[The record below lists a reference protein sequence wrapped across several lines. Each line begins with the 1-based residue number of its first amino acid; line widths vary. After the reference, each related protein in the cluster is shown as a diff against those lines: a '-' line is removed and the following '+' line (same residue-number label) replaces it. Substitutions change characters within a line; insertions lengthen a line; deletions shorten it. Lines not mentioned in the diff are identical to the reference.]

1 MDPLSPIGMLPGCT
15 VAETP
20 FTEMSESVVLWPWV
34 MVVGFAVKLV
44 MTGGVV
50 QVPVTVTV
58 ACAVTGSQAAAPV
71 TTSEYACVAAGL
83 TATHPPDVIGR
94 LPG

>member
-50 QVPVTVTV
+50 QLGGCT
-58 ACAVTGSQAAAPV
+58 V
-71 TTSEYACVAAGL
+71 TTSCIVAFG
-83 TATHPPDVIGR
+83 HPG
-94 LPG
+94 